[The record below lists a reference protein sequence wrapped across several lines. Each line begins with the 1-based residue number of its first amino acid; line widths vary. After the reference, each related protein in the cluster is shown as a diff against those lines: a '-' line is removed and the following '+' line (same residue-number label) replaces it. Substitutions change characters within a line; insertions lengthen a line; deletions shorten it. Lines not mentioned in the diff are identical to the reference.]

1 MVENTL
7 NIGKISEGFVL
18 DQIKQEKAWISKTA
32 PLIHTMTY

>member
-18 DQIKQEKAWISKTA
+18 DHIKAKTN
-32 PLIHTMTY
+32 TYLHIFSII